1 MGVQIV
7 MISLAMIAMISMVN
21 EHGVQTASAYSAAL
35 QLWTYVQMPA
45 MAIGAACSSMAA
57 QNVGAGLWK
66 RVSATANAGM
76 LGNLLLTGS
85 LIVLI
90 VLLDRHVLGWF
101 LPGGSP
107 RWRWPATSTT
117 LPLAPSSSSA

>member
-57 QNVGAGLWK
+57 QNVGASG
-66 RVSATANAGM
+66 SASA
-76 LGNLLLTGS
+76 
-85 LIVLI
+85 
-90 VLLDRHVLGWF
+90 
-101 LPGGSP
+101 P
-107 RWRWPATSTT
+107 RPMPACWAI
-117 LPLAPSSSSA
+117 LC